1 MTAKT
6 FLNELRRGLQRCHLI
21 KTGVL
26 LGVSGGADSVALFR
40 GLLELRSECELTV
53 RVGHLN
59 HGLRGPAS
67 DDDAAWVRDL
77 CQRYQVPV
85 EIGTVGNL
93 PQGSGIEEA
102 ARDARHAFLDRTAVA
117 SGCDVIATA
126 HTADDQ
132 VETVLHHIFRGTGL
146 SGLRGIPESR
156 STSAGRRLVRPM
168 LAIRRELVENYL
180 RELGQD
186 YRSDATNSDTTLTR
200 NWLRHK
206 LLPDLRTQ
214 FGPQV
219 DQSVIRLAEQA
230 ADVEQT
236 LGDLAERLLDQA
248 LLDRQPTA
256 IRLNTRLL
264 TDQPTHLVREL
275 FRLLWQRQ
283 AWPRQSMGF
292 GEWNRLSEV
301 ALTGGNLNL
310 PGNLS
315 VRHHPPGLLVIE
327 KTDR

>member
-1 MTAKT
+1 MTASK
-6 FLNELRRGLQRCHLI
+6 LLSELRRGLQRCQLAKTSVLI
-21 KTGVL
+21 
-26 LGVSGGADSVALFR
+26 GVSGGADSVALLR
-40 GLLELRSECELTV
+40 GLLELRSEFEMAIF
-53 RVGHLN
+53 VGHLN
-59 HGLRGPAS
+59 HGLRGQSS
-67 DDDAAWVRDL
+67 DDDAVWVREL
-77 CQRYQVPV
+77 CQRLQVPV

-93 PQGSGIEEA
+93 PQENGVEEA
-102 ARDARHAFLDRTAVA
+102 ARDARHDFLDRTALA
-117 SGCDVIATA
+117 LGCDAIATA

-156 STSAGRRLVRPM
+156 STASQRRLVRPM
-168 LAIRRELVENYL
+168 LAIRREVVESYL
-180 RELGQD
+180 SDLGQD

-206 LLPDLRTQ
+206 LLPDLRAQ

-248 LLDRQPTA
+248 LLDCQPTA

-292 GEWNRLSEV
+292 GEWNRLAEV
-301 ALTGGNLNL
+301 ALASGNLNL
-310 PGNLS
+310 PGNLR
-315 VRHHPPGLLVIE
+315 VRHHPLGLLVIE